1 MLLVAEARRVRELLL
16 RRGDLRGQLV
26 NGARQSH
33 LRENF
38 TPGSS
43 SSFLSLVWWNP
54 LRERPA
60 LRHEICLSEISESYE
75 FSRRGKALKK
85 TRKRILENI

>member
-33 LRENF
+33 LREKF
-38 TPGSS
+38 TPGSW

-60 LRHEICLSEISESYE
+60 LRHRVKLNYLIKFQKSLNHRNFHAEE
-75 FSRRGKALKK
+75 RH
-85 TRKRILENI
+85 